1 MENKVYIFVYK
12 VIDENKQVYCFGKT
26 NIPLN
31 EEFIRIK
38 QLFKKY
44 NINNIQIEL
53 VDKTYDISIANKWIN
68 ELNETYT
75 KWNHPIIKFKTN
87 NVKNNNKILVFE
99 CDQFRKKSKLIA
111 EHQYNKIED
120 ILQYYPDITIN
131 QLYANLNKQ
140 TQVINKKYIFEYV

>member
-12 VIDENKQVYCFGKT
+12 VIDENKQVYYFGKT
-26 NIPLN
+26 DIPLN

-53 VDKTYDISIANKWIN
+53 VDKTYDISIANKWID

-75 KWNHPIIKFKTN
+75 KWGHPIIKN
-87 NVKNNNKILVFE
+87 NKIDTKNNNKILVFSCNE
-99 CDQFRKKSKLIA
+99 FRKKDKLIA
-111 EHQYNKIED
+111 EHKFKKVED
-120 ILQYYPDITIN
+120 ILQYYPEITIH

-140 TQVINKKYIFEYV
+140 HQTVNRKYIFEYA